1 MTYLIECLQQIILLW
16 GDAPAESE
24 VGMKW
29 GGEWGGWCARPS
41 SHRLATGRPSHP
53 LSPLWPLSP
62 TFSKS
67 FFLLSLYLWLS
78 YIISFLHHLYQQCW
92 IPFAKEDRNPY
103 RISSGYFRSQTLPIF
118 ILSFRYF
125 WAPWYTFVT
134 LSILLGKV
142 KYNRAYLLRGKY
154 DC

>member
-1 MTYLIECLQQIILLW
+1 MLLW

-62 TFSKS
+62 IFSKS
-67 FFLLSLYLWLS
+67 FFLLSLYLWIS
-78 YIISFLHHLYQQCW
+78 YVKKLFTPFISTVQDTIRQRRSES
-92 IPFAKEDRNPY
+92 IY
-103 RISSGYFRSQTLPIF
+103 RIFAGYLRSQTLPIF
-118 ILSFRYF
+118 IFSFRYF
-125 WAPWYTFVT
+125 WALWYTFVT
-134 LSILLGKV
+134 LSILLGKLRW
-142 KYNRAYLLRGKY
+142 NRDYLLRGKY